1 MDDHMK
7 QLAIWAGVGA
17 ALGVGVALGLG
28 LRVLAAGAA
37 VGVGAG
43 VALGA
48 AEGLRRRNSGGT
60 GLVIAP
66 ARESA
71 ALH

>member
-1 MDDHMK
+1 MEDHMK

-28 LRVLAAGAA
+28 LRVLATGAA
-37 VGVGAG
+37 IGVGAG

-48 AEGLRRRNSGGT
+48 ADGLRRKPAAGGRM
-60 GLVIAP
+60 LPAHEAP
-66 ARESA
+66 A
-71 ALH
+71 LH

>member
-1 MDDHMK
+1 MEDHMK

-28 LRVLAAGAA
+28 LRVLATGAA
-37 VGVGAG
+37 IGVGAG

-48 AEGLRRRNSGGT
+48 AEGLRRKPASRGRM
-60 GLVIAP
+60 LPAHEAP
-66 ARESA
+66 A
-71 ALH
+71 LH

>member
-7 QLAIWAGVGA
+7 TYAIWAGVGA
-17 ALGVGVALGLG
+17 ALGLGVALGMG
-28 LRVLAAGAA
+28 LRVLATGAA
-37 VGVGAG
+37 IGVGAG

-48 AEGLRRRNSGGT
+48 VSSLAGRKLASDGL
-60 GLVIAP
+60 LP
-66 ARESA
+66 AHETP

>member
-48 AEGLRRRNSGGT
+48 AESLRRNRSGGR
-60 GLVIAP
+60 VMIPAHEAP
-66 ARESA
+66 A
-71 ALH
+71 LH